1 MNKQDKSIRMLELLS
16 ENPMRY
22 KQLKKAMK
30 VSDPTLAKYLKDL
43 EKQEYIVLNRST
55 KEYGISQQGK
65 SYLNQLS
72 AMQKVESMS
81 ATSISPSNFAKIWER
96 LARVEGK
103 MVMHEALHSTIAFLT
118 KEEKE
123 ALKKGKFEI
132 PTGDFI
138 PATVFF
144 WFDKENRDLLEK
156 MDNFIPVVNNLIE
169 MMRIAVATVR
179 EGEKPNEEGLRN
191 NVKELKWL
199 KASYGFEC
207 AVLIHFNARNRTML
221 KFLEEQIR
229 RGEQRLK
236 SVSK

>member
-1 MNKQDKSIRMLELLS
+1 MNKQDKSIRMLETLS

-22 KQLKKAMK
+22 KQLKRAMK
-30 VSDPTLAKYLKDL
+30 VSDPTLAKYLKGL

-55 KEYGISQQGK
+55 KEYEISEQGR

-72 AMQKVESMS
+72 AMHKVESMS

-103 MVMHEALHSTIAFLT
+103 IVMHEAFHSTIAFLT

-138 PATVFF
+138 PATVFL

-156 MDNFIPVVNNLIE
+156 MDNFIPAVNGLIE
-169 MMRIAVATVR
+169 IMRIAVATIR
-179 EGEKPNEEGLRN
+179 EGEKPDEEGLRN
-191 NVKELKWL
+191 NVRELKWL

-207 AVLIHFNARNRTML
+207 AVLVHFNARNRTML
-221 KFLEEQIR
+221 TFLEEQIR
-229 RGEQRLK
+229 RGEERLK
-236 SVSK
+236 SMPK